1 MQFDVQSVIRR
12 IEIRLAEIGMTKQEF
27 YEKSGISSG
36 SFSQWNTGKHA
47 PSIKKVQRAASVIG
61 VTTEY
66 LLYGVDPMPDFA
78 VKSPI
83 VARINSLLAAKGI
96 PKQQFYKDCSITS
109 ASYSLWNT
117 GKTNPSMKNLK
128 IIAEYLAV
136 SVADL
141 LPDEELVPQEG
152 IKKDPIPKDEA
163 EDSETAELREIWS
176 SADENERRDLLE
188 MARML
193 KSRRKQNG

>member
-1 MQFDVQSVIRR
+1 M
-12 IEIRLAEIGMTKQEF
+12 
-27 YEKSGISSG
+27 
-36 SFSQWNTGKHA
+36 
-47 PSIKKVQRAASVIG
+47 
-61 VTTEY
+61 
-66 LLYGVDPMPDFA
+66 

-83 VARINSLLAAKGI
+83 VARINALLAAKGI

-128 IIAEYLAV
+128 IIAEYLGV

-152 IKKDPIPKDEA
+152 IKKDPIPKDGAVGSAKQKLLDALDGLPASQLEKLIGIIEEA
-163 EDSETAELREIWS
+163 KK
-176 SADENERRDLLE
+176 LL
-188 MARML
+188 
-193 KSRRKQNG
+193 

>member
-83 VARINSLLAAKGI
+83 VARINALLAAKGI
-96 PKQQFYKDCSITS
+96 PKQQFYKDCGITS

-128 IIAEYLAV
+128 IIAEYLGV

-141 LPDEELVPQEG
+141 LPDDDPSAG
-152 IKKDPIPKDEA
+152 IKKDPIQKDEA
-163 EDSETAELREIWS
+163 VSPAAQEILDFLDSASGEEL
-176 SADENERRDLLE
+176 ADVIKYIRY
-188 MARML
+188 L
-193 KSRRKQNG
+193 KSQRGQA